1 MAMGLAN
8 SILIVDDEENIRK
21 YLGQSLTKD
30 GFEVFTAKYGKEG
43 INLLVQKHI
52 DVVLLDLNLPDVNGL
67 DVLKEIKKIDVQAVI
82 IIITAYG
89 EISTAVE
96 ATKLGAYEYLTKP
109 FDVEDVKI
117 VINKALNFIGLRNRI
132 NVLERQVG
140 HYQDGEIITR
150 SRKMYELFDFIDQIA
165 KTSSTV
171 IIYGETGTGKELIAN
186 MIHRKNRSTKKPFVT
201 IDCTSLSEN
210 LLESELF
217 GHEKGAFTGAVALKK
232 GLFEIA
238 HGGTVFLD
246 EIGEMPLPLQ
256 SKILKVLESK
266 SFRRVGGEKYLET
279 DVQIIAATNRDLK
292 RFVEERRF
300 RKDLYYRL
308 NVVPIY
314 LPSLRERREDIFPL
328 IEYFIQIF
336 NKKIGRNISE
346 VSNEALRTLIDYDWP
361 GNIRE
366 LRNIIEHLMILSKG
380 DVIQEEILPSEIRDS
395 DNKRILESNPLPS
408 DGSDDL
414 PDFRKTKKA
423 LLEDFEKNY
432 LQDLLNRNKWNISK
446 SARDLDMHRSS
457 LQRLLRK
464 YGLQNKMPQ

>member
-1 MAMGLAN
+1 
-8 SILIVDDEENIRK
+8 
-21 YLGQSLTKD
+21 
-30 GFEVFTAKYGKEG
+30 VFTAKYGKEG

-52 DVVLLDLNLPDVNGL
+52 DVVLLDLNLPDMNGL
-67 DVLKEIKKIDVQAVI
+67 DVLREIKKIDVQAVI

-117 VINKALNFIGLRNRI
+117 VINKALNIIGLRNRI

-150 SRKMYELFDFIDQIA
+150 SKKMYELFEFIDQIA

-186 MIHRKNRSTKKPFVT
+186 MIHQKNRGMKKPFVT
-201 IDCTSLSEN
+201 IDCTSLSGS

-217 GHEKGAFTGAVALKK
+217 GHERGAFTGAIASKK

-238 HGGTVFLD
+238 NGGTVFLD
-246 EIGEMPLPLQ
+246 EIGEMPMPLQ

-266 SFRRVGGEKYLET
+266 SFRRVGGEKYLTT

-292 RFVEERRF
+292 RFVEQRRF
-300 RKDLYYRL
+300 RKDLFYRL

-314 LPSLRERREDIFPL
+314 LPPLRERREDIFPL
-328 IEYFIQIF
+328 IEYFIQIL
-336 NKKIGRNISE
+336 NKKVGRKISE

-366 LRNIIEHLMILSKG
+366 LRNIIEHLVILSKG
-380 DVIQEEILPSEIRDS
+380 DVIQEEILPSEIRGGEPEKVLKP
-395 DNKRILESNPLPS
+395 KRLPS

-423 LLEDFEKNY
+423 VLEDFEKNY
-432 LQDLLNRNKWNISK
+432 LQKLLKRNQWNISK

-464 YGLQNKMPQ
+464 YGLQNEIQS

>member
-1 MAMGLAN
+1 
-8 SILIVDDEENIRK
+8 
-21 YLGQSLTKD
+21 
-30 GFEVFTAKYGKEG
+30 
-43 INLLVQKHI
+43 
-52 DVVLLDLNLPDVNGL
+52 
-67 DVLKEIKKIDVQAVI
+67 
-82 IIITAYG
+82 
-89 EISTAVE
+89 
-96 ATKLGAYEYLTKP
+96 
-109 FDVEDVKI
+109 
-117 VINKALNFIGLRNRI
+117 
-132 NVLERQVG
+132 
-140 HYQDGEIITR
+140 
-150 SRKMYELFDFIDQIA
+150 MYELFDFIDQIA

-186 MIHRKNRSTKKPFVT
+186 RIHSKNRGMKKPFVT
-201 IDCTSLSEN
+201 IDCTSLSGN

-217 GHEKGAFTGAVALKK
+217 GHERGAFTGAIASKK

-238 HGGTVFLD
+238 NGGTVFLD

-266 SFRRVGGEKYLET
+266 SFRRVGGEKYLTT

-300 RKDLYYRL
+300 REDLFYRL

-314 LPSLRERREDIFPL
+314 LPPLRERREDIFPL
-328 IEYFIQIF
+328 IEYFMQIF
-336 NKKIGRNISE
+336 NKKVGRKISE

-366 LRNIIEHLMILSKG
+366 LRNIIEHLVILSKG
-380 DVIQEEILPSEIRDS
+380 DVIQEEILPSEIRGNDHESVSKPKQLPGDES
-395 DNKRILESNPLPS
+395 DE
-408 DGSDDL
+408 L

-423 LLEDFEKNY
+423 VLEDFEKNY
-432 LQDLLNRNKWNISK
+432 LQELLKRNQWNISK

-464 YGLQNKMPQ
+464 YGLQNKMP

>member
-1 MAMGLAN
+1 MELSN

-52 DVVLLDLNLPDVNGL
+52 DVVLLDLNLPDMNGL
-67 DVLKEIKKIDVQAVI
+67 DVLREIKKIDVQAVI

-117 VINKALNFIGLRNRI
+117 VINKALNIIGLRNRI

-186 MIHRKNRSTKKPFVT
+186 RIHQKNRGTKKPFVT
-201 IDCTSLSEN
+201 IDCTSLSGS

-217 GHEKGAFTGAVALKK
+217 GHERGAFTGAIAQKK

-238 HGGTVFLD
+238 NGGTVFLD
-246 EIGEMPLPLQ
+246 EIGEMPMPLQ

-266 SFRRVGGEKYLET
+266 SFRRVGGEKYLTT

-300 RKDLYYRL
+300 RKDLFYRL

-314 LPSLRERREDIFPL
+314 LPPLRERREDIFPL

-336 NKKIGRNISE
+336 NKRVGRKISE

-366 LRNIIEHLMILSKG
+366 LRNIIEHLVILSKG
-380 DVIQEEILPSEIRDS
+380 DVIQEEILPLEIRGDGHES
-395 DNKRILESNPLPS
+395 VSKPKRLPS
-408 DGSDDL
+408 DESDEL

-423 LLEDFEKNY
+423 VMESFEKNY
-432 LQDLLNRNKWNISK
+432 LQKLLKRNQRNISK

-464 YGLQNKMPQ
+464 YGLQDKVH

>member
-1 MAMGLAN
+1 M
-8 SILIVDDEENIRK
+8 
-21 YLGQSLTKD
+21 
-30 GFEVFTAKYGKEG
+30 
-43 INLLVQKHI
+43 NLQ
-52 DVVLLDLNLPDVNGL
+52 DANGL
-67 DVLKEIKKIDVQAVI
+67 DVLREIKKIDVQAVI

-117 VINKALNFIGLRNRI
+117 VINTALNFIGLRNRI

-186 MIHRKNRSTKKPFVT
+186 MIHRKDRGMEKPFVT
-201 IDCTSLSEN
+201 IDCTSLSAN

-217 GHEKGAFTGAVALKK
+217 GHEKGAFTGAIARKK

-238 HGGTVFLD
+238 NGGTVFLD
-246 EIGEMPLPLQ
+246 EIGEMPLQLQ

-266 SFRRVGGEKYLET
+266 SFRRVGGEKYLTT

-292 RFVEERRF
+292 QFVEERRF
-300 RKDLYYRL
+300 RQDLYYRL
-308 NVVPIY
+308 NVVPIH
-314 LPSLRERREDIFPL
+314 LPPLRERREDIFPL
-328 IEYFIQIF
+328 IEYFIQVF

-346 VSNEALRTLIDYDWP
+346 VSNEALRALIDYNWP

-366 LRNIIEHLMILSKG
+366 LRNIIEHLMILSKD
-380 DVIQEEILPSEIRDS
+380 DVIQEEILPSEIRES
-395 DNKRILESNPLPS
+395 DHKGNSRSNRLPGGGLEK
-408 DGSDDL
+408 L
-414 PDFRKTKKA
+414 PDFRKTKKEVM
-423 LLEDFEKNY
+423 EDFEKNY
-432 LQDLLNRNKWNISK
+432 LRELLNRNKWNISK

-464 YGLQNKMPQ
+464 YGLQDKMH

>member
-1 MAMGLAN
+1 MAN

-43 INLLVQKHI
+43 INLLVKKHI

-117 VINKALNFIGLRNRI
+117 VIDKALRIIGLRNRI

-186 MIHRKNRSTKKPFVT
+186 MIHSKDRGMEKPFVT
-201 IDCTSLSEN
+201 IDCTSLSAN

-217 GHEKGAFTGAVALKK
+217 GHEKGAFTGAIARKK

-238 HGGTVFLD
+238 NGGTVFLD
-246 EIGEMPLPLQ
+246 EIGEMPLQLQ

-266 SFRRVGGEKYLET
+266 SFRRVGGEKYLGT

-292 RFVEERRF
+292 QFVEERRF
-300 RKDLYYRL
+300 RQDLYYRL
-308 NVVPIY
+308 NVVPIH
-314 LPSLRERREDIFPL
+314 LPPLRERREDIFPL
-328 IEYFIQIF
+328 IEYFIQVF

-346 VSNEALRTLIDYDWP
+346 VSNEALRALIDYDWP

-366 LRNIIEHLMILSKG
+366 LRNIIEHLMILSKD
-380 DVIQEEILPSEIRDS
+380 DVIQEEILPSEIRES
-395 DNKRILESNPLPS
+395 DHKGNSRSNRLPGGGLEK
-408 DGSDDL
+408 L
-414 PDFRKTKKA
+414 PDFRKTKKEVM
-423 LLEDFEKNY
+423 EDFEKNY
-432 LQDLLNRNKWNISK
+432 LRELLNRNKWNISK

-464 YGLQNKMPQ
+464 YGLQKKVSQ

>member
-52 DVVLLDLNLPDVNGL
+52 DVVLLDLNLPDLNGL

-109 FDVEDVKI
+109 FDVEDVKV
-117 VINKALNFIGLRNRI
+117 VINKALNIIGLRNRI
-132 NVLERQVG
+132 NVLERQVD

-186 MIHRKNRSTKKPFVT
+186 MIHRKNRGIKKPFVT
-201 IDCTSLSEN
+201 IDCTSLSGS

-292 RFVEERRF
+292 LFVEERRF

-308 NVVPIY
+308 NVVPIH

-336 NKKIGRNISE
+336 NKRIGRNISE

-366 LRNIIEHLMILSKG
+366 LRNIIEHLVILSKS

-395 DNKRILESNPLPS
+395 DQKGNLRSDRLPA
-408 DGSDDL
+408 DGSEKL
-414 PDFRKTKKA
+414 PDFRKAKKA
-423 LLEDFEKNY
+423 HLENFEKNY
-432 LQDLLNRNKWNISK
+432 LQKLLNRNKGNISK
-446 SARDLDMHRSS
+446 SARDVDMHRSS

-464 YGLQNKMPQ
+464 YGLQNKMQ

>member
-52 DVVLLDLNLPDVNGL
+52 DVVLLDLNLPDLNGL

-132 NVLERQVG
+132 NVLERQVD

-150 SRKMYELFDFIDQIA
+150 SKKMYELFDFIDQIA

-186 MIHRKNRSTKKPFVT
+186 MIHHKNRGIKKPFVT
-201 IDCTSLSEN
+201 IDCTSLSGS

-380 DVIQEEILPSEIRDS
+380 DVIQEEILPSEIRES
-395 DNKRILESNPLPS
+395 DHKRILKSNRLTSEES
-408 DGSDDL
+408 DVL
-414 PDFRKTKKA
+414 PDFRKAKKA
-423 LLEDFEKNY
+423 HLENFEKNY
-432 LQDLLNRNKWNISK
+432 LQELLNRNKWNISK
-446 SARDLDMHRSS
+446 SARDVDMHRSS

-464 YGLQNKMPQ
+464 YGLQNKMQ

>member
-1 MAMGLAN
+1 MGLAN

-30 GFEVFTAKYGKEG
+30 GFEVFTARYGKEG

-52 DVVLLDLNLPDVNGL
+52 DVVLLDLNLPDANGL
-67 DVLKEIKKIDVQAVI
+67 DVLREIKKIDVQAVI

-117 VINKALNFIGLRNRI
+117 VISKALNIIGLRNRI

-186 MIHRKNRSTKKPFVT
+186 MIHRKDRGMEKPFVT
-201 IDCTSLSEN
+201 IDCTSLSAN

-217 GHEKGAFTGAVALKK
+217 GHEKGAFTGAIARKK

-238 HGGTVFLD
+238 NGGTVFLD
-246 EIGEMPLPLQ
+246 EIGEMPLQLQ

-266 SFRRVGGEKYLET
+266 SFRRVGGEKYLAT

-292 RFVEERRF
+292 QFVEERRF
-300 RKDLYYRL
+300 RQDLYYRL
-308 NVVPIY
+308 NVVPIH
-314 LPSLRERREDIFPL
+314 LPPLRERREDIFPL
-328 IEYFIQIF
+328 IEYFIQVF

-346 VSNEALRTLIDYDWP
+346 VSNEALRALIDYDWP

-366 LRNIIEHLMILSKG
+366 LRNIIEHLMILSKD
-380 DVIQEEILPSEIRDS
+380 DVIQEEILPSEIRES
-395 DNKRILESNPLPS
+395 DHKGNSRSNRLPA
-408 DGSDDL
+408 DGYAKL

-423 LLEDFEKNY
+423 VLEDFEKNY
-432 LQDLLNRNKWNISK
+432 LRELLNRNKWNIPK

-464 YGLQNKMPQ
+464 YRLQNKVSQ

>member
-52 DVVLLDLNLPDVNGL
+52 DVVLLDLNLPDLNGL
-67 DVLKEIKKIDVQAVI
+67 DVLREIKKIDVQAVI

-109 FDVEDVKI
+109 FDVEDIKI
-117 VINKALNFIGLRNRI
+117 VINKALNIIGLRNRI

-217 GHEKGAFTGAVALKK
+217 GHEKGAFTGAIALKK

>member
-1 MAMGLAN
+1 MGFAN

-43 INLLVQKHI
+43 INLLAQKHI
-52 DVVLLDLNLPDVNGL
+52 DVVLLDLNLPDLNGL
-67 DVLKEIKKIDVQAVI
+67 DVLKEIKQMDVQAVI

-117 VINKALNFIGLRNRI
+117 VIDKALKIIGLRNRI

-186 MIHRKNRSTKKPFVT
+186 MIHRKDRCMEKPFVT
-201 IDCTSLSEN
+201 IDCTSLSAN

-217 GHEKGAFTGAVALKK
+217 GHEKGAFTGAIARKK

-238 HGGTVFLD
+238 NGGTVFLD
-246 EIGEMPLPLQ
+246 EIGEMPLQLQ

-266 SFRRVGGEKYLET
+266 SFRRVGGEKYLAT

-292 RFVEERRF
+292 QFVEERRF
-300 RKDLYYRL
+300 RQDLYYRL
-308 NVVPIY
+308 NVVPIH
-314 LPSLRERREDIFPL
+314 LPPLRERREDIFPL
-328 IEYFIQIF
+328 IEYFIQVF

-346 VSNEALRTLIDYDWP
+346 VSNEALRALIDYDWP

-366 LRNIIEHLMILSKG
+366 LRNIIEHLMILSKD
-380 DVIQEEILPSEIRDS
+380 DVIQEEILPSEIRES
-395 DNKRILESNPLPS
+395 DHKGNSRSNRLPA
-408 DGSDDL
+408 DGSAKL

-423 LLEDFEKNY
+423 VMEDFEKNY
-432 LQDLLNRNKWNISK
+432 LRELLNRNKWNISK

-464 YGLQNKMPQ
+464 YGLQNKVSQ